1 MIKRLR
7 LKFIVINMGIATI
20 LLSAILGLV
29 FYFTSA
35 NLETRFSISLVT
47 YWE

>member
-29 FYFTSA
+29 FYFTTPIWRPRAS
-35 NLETRFSISLVT
+35 V
-47 YWE
+47 

>member
-29 FYFTSA
+29 FYSPA
-35 NLETRFSISLVT
+35 PIWRPRASV
-47 YWE
+47 